1 MLSPVHNR
9 KVSSQT
15 RSQLLK
21 ILQTAGLTWV
31 RVKDLNEAKKTFIE
45 IETRVQGRIAGPI
58 EEYILLYILARDVGR
73 RFKGKDCQIV
83 EIGTLFGGSSI
94 LIWHALK
101 RENAS
106 IRIVT
111 IDPLDGYYKDSK
123 TGSGSDFDIVL
134 NLKITEKLVHENFAS
149 FSIPKEDIRI
159 VKDLSQNQSP
169 ILAASERPVALLF
182 IDGDHSLLGIQKDI
196 ENYIDFVHPEGHV
209 AIDNFLDVDWPQ
221 VTEGILTNLDLIKNF
236 CPILSH
242 SKLLALNQSNGGFF
256 ESPISKHFLSETGD
270 FLSLFRQR
278 TSHLRML
285 LSNDLD
291 KVVQENNETLNKNI
305 ADILE
310 TQPLPEVPKF
320 GTSNNTALQMAPMLL
335 TFANVLKEKGRLI
348 EQLEEQNAHLKSSI
362 AQEQSN
368 YSNLLVKNDALF
380 DSLDQVDKGLEATHK
395 AFKKQCTTYE
405 DKLKLLQKE
414 YASSQ
419 KDLQKYKE
427 LKAGLDANIQSLNSS
442 IEEKDK
448 GLERFSSKLWEQE
461 KELETSSA
469 TISKQQAE
477 IELSQST
484 ISRQAKN
491 LSQSQ
496 DTILK
501 HNEEL
506 GKSQAIIQKQ
516 EGELER
522 YQSQVLKQQADL
534 EKAQEIVQNLQ
545 SNIEGHTIHIAKQEG
560 EIKELR
566 TTRTGLKQQIRSQS
580 SRLDKNHL
588 KIHDLEKQL
597 AETERLKEES
607 NQKNKALENNKKDLE
622 IQIELLTEDIANYTD
637 RIRNLEHTC
646 EQQQQEGERLKS
658 DLGNTSKEL
667 QNLSQEYES
676 FKASQAQL
684 VAELKQDL
692 ESKSTNIR
700 VLEEEKCRL
709 VFELKTYIG
718 ELRNREEELKLFKG
732 F

>member
-21 ILQTAGLTWV
+21 ILQNAGLTWV

-45 IETRVQGRIAGPI
+45 IETRVQGRLAGPI

-111 IDPLDGYYKDSK
+111 IDPLDGYYKDKK

-159 VKDLSQNQSP
+159 VKDLSQNQPP
-169 ILAASERPVALLF
+169 ILAASERPVGLLF

-196 ENYIDFVHPEGHV
+196 ENYIDFVHPEGHL

-221 VTEGILTNLDLIKNF
+221 VTEGILTNLDLVKNF

-242 SKLLALNQSNGGFF
+242 SKLLVLNQSNSGFF

-270 FLSLFRQR
+270 FLNLFRQR

-291 KVVQENNETLNKNI
+291 KIVQENNETLNKNI

-310 TQPLPEVPKF
+310 TQLLPEVPKF

-348 EQLEEQNAHLKSSI
+348 EQLEEQNEHLKSSI
-362 AQEQSN
+362 EQEQSN
-368 YSNLLVKNDALF
+368 YSNLLIKNDALC
-380 DSLDQVDKGLEATHK
+380 DSLDQV
-395 AFKKQCTTYE
+395 
-405 DKLKLLQKE
+405 
-414 YASSQ
+414 
-419 KDLQKYKE
+419 
-427 LKAGLDANIQSLNSS
+427 
-442 IEEKDK
+442 DK

-484 ISRQAKN
+484 ISRQAKK

-516 EGELER
+516 EGE
-522 YQSQVLKQQADL
+522 
-534 EKAQEIVQNLQ
+534 
-545 SNIEGHTIHIAKQEG
+545 
-560 EIKELR
+560 IKELR

-580 SRLDKNHL
+580 RRLDKNHL

-607 NQKNKALENNKKDLE
+607 DQKNKALENNKKDLE
-622 IQIELLTEDIANYTD
+622 IQIKSLTEDIANYAD

-646 EQQQQEGERLKS
+646 GQQQQEGERLKS

-684 VAELKQDL
+684 VAELKQNL
-692 ESKSTNIR
+692 ESKSTKIR
-700 VLEEEKCRL
+700 VLEEEKGRL

>member
-9 KVSSQT
+9 KVSRQT

-31 RVKDLNEAKKTFIE
+31 RVEDLNEAKKTFIE

-106 IRIVT
+106 IQVVT
-111 IDPLDGYYKDSK
+111 IDPLDGYYKDEK

-159 VKDLSQNQSP
+159 VKELSQNQSP
-169 ILAASERPVALLF
+169 ILAASEHPVALLF
-182 IDGDHSLLGIQKDI
+182 IDGDHSLLGIRRDI
-196 ENYIDFVHPEGHV
+196 ENYIDFVHPEGHL

-221 VTEGILTNLDLIKNF
+221 VTEGILTNLDLVKNF

-242 SKLLALNQSNGGFF
+242 SKLLVLNQSKDGFF

-278 TSHLRML
+278 TNHLRML
-285 LSNDLD
+285 LSNNLD
-291 KVVQENNETLNKNI
+291 KIVQENNEALNKNI

-320 GTSNNTALQMAPMLL
+320 GASNNTALQMAPILL

-348 EQLEEQNAHLKSSI
+348 EQLEEQNEHLKSSI

-368 YSNLLVKNDALF
+368 YSNLLIKNDALF
-380 DSLDQVDKGLEATHK
+380 DSLNQVGKDLEATHK
-395 AFKKQCTTYE
+395 AFKKQCTEYE
-405 DKLKLLQKE
+405 DKLKLLQNE

-442 IEEKDK
+442 IKEKDK

-469 TISKQQAE
+469 TISKQ
-477 IELSQST
+477 
-484 ISRQAKN
+484 
-491 LSQSQ
+491 
-496 DTILK
+496 
-501 HNEEL
+501 
-506 GKSQAIIQKQ
+506 
-516 EGELER
+516 
-522 YQSQVLKQQADL
+522 
-534 EKAQEIVQNLQ
+534 
-545 SNIEGHTIHIAKQEG
+545 EG

-566 TTRTGLKQQIRSQS
+566 TTRTGLRQQIRSQS

-622 IQIELLTEDIANYTD
+622 IQIKFLTEDIANYKD

-676 FKASQAQL
+676 FKASHAQL

-700 VLEEEKCRL
+700 VIEEEKCRL

>member
-9 KVSSQT
+9 KVSKQT

-21 ILQTAGLTWV
+21 LLQTAGLTWV
-31 RVKDLNEAKKTFIE
+31 RVEDLNEAKKTFIE

-73 RFKGKDCQIV
+73 RFKGKDCQII

-106 IRIVT
+106 IQVVT
-111 IDPLDGYYKDSK
+111 IDPLDGYYKDEE
-123 TGSGSDFDIVL
+123 TGSGSDFDVVL

-149 FSIPKEDIRI
+149 FSIPEEDIRI
-159 VKDLSQNQSP
+159 VKELSQNQTP
-169 ILAASERPVALLF
+169 ILAASEHPIALLF
-182 IDGDHSLLGIQKDI
+182 IDGDHSLLGIQRDI
-196 ENYIDFVHPEGHV
+196 ENYIDFVHPEGHL

-221 VTEGILTNLDLIKNF
+221 VTEGILTHLDSIKNF

-242 SKLLALNQSNGGFF
+242 SKLLVLNQSKNGFF

-291 KVVQENNETLNKNI
+291 KIVQENNEALNKNI

-320 GTSNNTALQMAPMLL
+320 GTSNNTALQIAPILL
-335 TFANVLKEKGRLI
+335 TFANVLEEKGRLI
-348 EQLEEQNAHLKSSI
+348 EQLEEQNEHLKSSFT
-362 AQEQSN
+362 QEQSN
-368 YSNLLVKNDALF
+368 YSNLLIKNDALS
-380 DSLDQVDKGLEATHK
+380 DSLNQLDKGLEATHR
-395 AFKKQCTTYE
+395 AFKKQCTEYE
-405 DKLKLLQKE
+405 DKLKLLQTE

-419 KDLQKYKE
+419 NGLQKYKE
-427 LKAGLDANIQSLNSS
+427 IKAGLDANIQSLNSS
-442 IEEKDK
+442 IKQKDK
-448 GLERFSSKLWEQE
+448 GLERVSSKLGEKE

-484 ISRQAKN
+484 ISRQAKE

-501 HNEEL
+501 HYREL

-516 EGELER
+516 EGELEHL
-522 YQSQVLKQQADL
+522 QCQILKQQDDL
-534 EKAQEIVQNLQ
+534 EKAQGIVQNLQ
-545 SNIEGHTIHIAKQEG
+545 SNIEGHTIQISKQEG

-566 TTRTGLKQQIRSQS
+566 TTRTGLRQQVRSQS

-622 IQIELLTEDIANYTD
+622 IQTKLLTKDIANYKD
-637 RIRNLEHTC
+637 RIRNLEHIYD
-646 EQQQQEGERLKS
+646 QKQQEGERLKS
-658 DLGNTSKEL
+658 DLGDTSKEL
-667 QNLSQEYES
+667 QSLSQDYES
-676 FKASQAQL
+676 FKVSQTQL

-692 ESKSTNIR
+692 ESKSTYIR
-700 VLEEEKCRL
+700 VIEEEKCRL
-709 VFELKTYIG
+709 VFELKTYVG
-718 ELRNREEELKLFKG
+718 ELRNREEELKLFKE